1 MQYLRHFV
9 TLFILLWAVP
19 AFATVQF
26 FPADHVSV
34 GANSVEAIL
43 GDGSVGVYE
52 ALADG
57 DTCQI
62 ITPDPGKDVCFYVLV
77 DDAACG
83 STSAESPCPK
93 SIKPDTVGACTN
105 CCWELVDLATETLKI
120 LTSIE
125 LGHATDTT
133 IVRSGAGDITVEGK
147 GVYRADGTD
156 VPVADGGTGS
166 SSAST
171 ALVALGLNA
180 TAAEINT
187 PLDGASVLLAEF
199 QQLETIG
206 ASTISALQ
214 WALLGGL
221 DATLLAAEL
230 NQLDGMTMSGS
241 DVSMITGTAGT
252 STYAAVWNADGD
264 LVDGPGVPQVQDAEL
279 DTIAA
284 LTETNGAVIFAAG
297 GAWTA
302 DTTPA
307 LDCTDCTNIP
317 GGGGGETLA
326 QTLAIGADGNDVDM
340 TSLGKLEFFDAGLYL
355 DADADGVM
363 DLTSDGTLELHS
375 ADWDIGATGAITGV
389 ALDCNG
395 AGNTCSNVDV
405 TADVTGILPT
415 ANGGTGIAY
424 FTAAGPTVA
433 RVYTFP
439 DAAATVMTGTAGTST
454 YAAVWDASGY
464 LVDGPGV
471 PYVAA
476 SATTGAEGLVELAT
490 NAETVTGTATGTAV
504 TPDGL
509 TARLEAPGEIGGTT
523 PGVVNGTSFVS
534 AGSATP
540 GWTFQDTD
548 DAAGTAYIY
557 GNSSGGA
564 NDVIMSLG
572 VEDSTGE
579 STVYVELDG
588 VTETVDLLKPVVV
601 TGNIGATTYGS
612 DGTISD
618 AELLTLDNC
627 ALTEAFVGG
636 GAGSA
641 PVCTT
646 VTGTGAPV
654 LATSPTLVTPLLGTP
669 TSGVLTNCTGLP
681 SGGITSIVDTI
692 VWDAAGITADGT
704 QCADPAKVQINSGPR
719 QYTIIC
725 TDNDASFMFGHVL
738 MPDSWDAGT
747 VSFSL
752 EYLQT
757 AADTDVLNADVE
769 CQCHGHG
776 ETVDNTWSTSP
787 IAIDDA
793 AVTGSN
799 AVDVTDSAAVTCAG
813 TCAAGDSLWWRIGV
827 DAGGTTTGV
836 ATLHF
841 LGVAMEYTSTVGD

>member
-264 LVDGPGVPQVQDAEL
+264 LVDGPGVP
-279 DTIAA
+279 
-284 LTETNGAVIFAAG
+284 
-297 GAWTA
+297 
-302 DTTPA
+302 
-307 LDCTDCTNIP
+307 
-317 GGGGGETLA
+317 
-326 QTLAIGADGNDVDM
+326 
-340 TSLGKLEFFDAGLYL
+340 
-355 DADADGVM
+355 
-363 DLTSDGTLELHS
+363 
-375 ADWDIGATGAITGV
+375 
-389 ALDCNG
+389 
-395 AGNTCSNVDV
+395 
-405 TADVTGILPT
+405 
-415 ANGGTGIAY
+415 
-424 FTAAGPTVA
+424 
-433 RVYTFP
+433 
-439 DAAATVMTGTAGTST
+439 
-454 YAAVWDASGY
+454 
-464 LVDGPGV
+464 
-471 PYVAA
+471 YVAA

-588 VTETVDLLKPVVV
+588 VTETIDLLKPVVV

-612 DGTISD
+612 DSTISD

-654 LATSPTLVTPLLGTP
+654 LATSPILVTPLLGTP

-776 ETVDNTWSTSP
+776 ETVDNT
-787 IAIDDA
+787 
-793 AVTGSN
+793 
-799 AVDVTDSAAVTCAG
+799 
-813 TCAAGDSLWWRIGV
+813 
-827 DAGGTTTGV
+827 
-836 ATLHF
+836 
-841 LGVAMEYTSTVGD
+841 